1 MNTNLH
7 PVFAQALAPFLHS
20 PAPMVRRVRHPNLT
34 RSEDQLLAALQLM
47 RNWVISHAEPCVSGR
62 GDMYAS
68 LQRDLAIAEE
78 AIQEATSG
86 NKK

>member
-20 PAPMVRRVRHPNLT
+20 SAPMVRMVLRPHLT
-34 RSEDQLLAALQLM
+34 RKEDQLLTALQLM
-47 RNWVISHAEPCVSGR
+47 KSWVISHAEPCVSGR

-68 LQRDLAIAEE
+68 LQRDLAIADK

-86 NKK
+86 NEQ